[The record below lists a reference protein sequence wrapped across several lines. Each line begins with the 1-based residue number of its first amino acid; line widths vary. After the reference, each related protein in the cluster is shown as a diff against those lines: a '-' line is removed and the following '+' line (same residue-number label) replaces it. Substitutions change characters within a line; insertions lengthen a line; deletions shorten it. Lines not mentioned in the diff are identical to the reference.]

1 MCLPVYKM
9 GRSEFANLDL
19 LTFDQVRG
27 MMADGSLA
35 VGTSNVYRLPWE
47 FYIPQELADPS
58 QAGLDHGRLYEGWS
72 ETRFLQVVVDSLWQL
87 DQRLRAKATIPQEAV
102 MAWRTPSRLQ
112 ETTSC

>member
-1 MCLPVYKM
+1 M